1 MIGWFGVQG
10 KLRKEIF
17 IEKPGNFIDGFLS
30 LILPLNCLICRK
42 GLEPGNKKYLCNCC
56 WAKIKLIEEPVCS
69 RCGRPSALSI
79 CSSCKTKR
87 YYYRTARAAG
97 IYEGILRECI
107 HLLKYGKKV
116 CLAKPLGKLLKE
128 LMGNDGN
135 LRKADLLVPVPLDK
149 RRYREREFNQS
160 HLLAKA
166 VNRYFKIPIS
176 SRNLRRTRTT
186 LPQTQLNRKQR
197 EENVRGLFRVAKA
210 KEYRGKVIL
219 VVDDVFTTGSTVNE
233 CAKVLSRA
241 GAQEV
246 HVLTVAR
253 GE

>member
-1 MIGWFGVQG
+1 MLKGISD
-10 KLRKEIF
+10 L
-17 IEKPGNFIDGFLS
+17 IDGFLN

-42 GLEPGNKKYLCNCC
+42 GLEPDNKKYLCKCC
-56 WAKIKLIEEPVCS
+56 WAKIRLIEEPVCS
-69 RCGRPSALSI
+69 RCGRLSALSI
-79 CSSCKTKR
+79 CSPCKTKR
-87 YYYRTARAAG
+87 YYFRTARAAG
-97 IYEGILRECI
+97 IYEGALRECI

-116 CLAKPLGKLLKE
+116 CLVKPLGELLAE
-128 LMGNDGN
+128 LMGNDDN

-149 RRYREREFNQS
+149 RRYREREFNQAR
-160 HLLAKA
+160 LLAKV

-197 EENVRGLFRVAKA
+197 QKNVRGLFRVAKA
-210 KEYRGKVIL
+210 EEYRGKVIL
-219 VVDDVFTTGSTVNE
+219 IIDDVFTTGSTVNE

-246 HVLTVAR
+246 NVLTVAR